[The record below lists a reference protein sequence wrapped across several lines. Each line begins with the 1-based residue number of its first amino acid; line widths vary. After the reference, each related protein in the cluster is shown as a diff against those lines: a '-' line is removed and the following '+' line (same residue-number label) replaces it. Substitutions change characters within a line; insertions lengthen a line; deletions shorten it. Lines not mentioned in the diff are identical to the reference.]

1 MTADRLDGLT
11 VAYSRGT
18 VTIPWTSRDALLEEI
33 RPLDS
38 LFRARRAF
46 ETGEASAPVHLER
59 EDAASIVQIIEIWM
73 RNVRGPDRLPEGIFE
88 LRNALVD
95 DLHDTTG

>member
-1 MTADRLDGLT
+1 MTAEQLDRVT

-18 VTIPWTSRDALLEEI
+18 VTIPRASCDALLEEI

-38 LFRARRAF
+38 LIRARRAF
-46 ETGEASAPVHLER
+46 EAVGAAAPVRLER
-59 EDAASIVQIIEIWM
+59 KEVASIVQIIDIWM
-73 RNVRGPDRLPEGIFE
+73 SNVRGPNRLPEGIFE

-95 DLHDTTG
+95 DLHDTTV